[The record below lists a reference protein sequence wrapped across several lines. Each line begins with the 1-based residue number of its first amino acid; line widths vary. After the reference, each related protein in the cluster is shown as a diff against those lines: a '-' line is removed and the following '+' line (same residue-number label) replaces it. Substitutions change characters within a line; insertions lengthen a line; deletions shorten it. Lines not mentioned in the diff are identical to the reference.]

1 MSAVNKCK
9 VYFSS
14 QVGAPASSSRAIAG
28 LINRHQRPTS
38 TTTPRSPG
46 SSRSSGSQDSGLT
59 VILDSPAMV
68 FQPGEGS
75 REGSSGGREGRE
87 YWSRERGEL
96 GELYTRE
103 NSRDSYW
110 SRENRYL
117 WETSFCSC
125 FGKGVIVIHTFF
137 VCVLFIR
144 RVVKVLLSVL
154 SVLGANPRLQPY
166 GGAPPAPGFRRSV
179 ISVFSNRPFAFLK
192 SPSSGITTHCTCLL
206 RAFWT
211 GPGLLLGTF
220 WGDANWSILIRHTL
234 FQQCFHCNK
243 WRVDILL
250 HIWWRVSTV
259 DQN

>member
-1 MSAVNKCK
+1 MQGNPYLSTGESEETHIATNHEDTTSGAVHCFRDEYGNWQTYTFGSDTAASSTVSVLTNAKNTS
-9 VYFSS
+9 VYLPF

-87 YWSRERGEL
+87 YWSRERGDL

-110 SRENRYL
+110 SRENR
-117 WETSFCSC
+117 
-125 FGKGVIVIHTFF
+125 
-137 VCVLFIR
+137 
-144 RVVKVLLSVL
+144 
-154 SVLGANPRLQPY
+154 
-166 GGAPPAPGFRRSV
+166 
-179 ISVFSNRPFAFLK
+179 
-192 SPSSGITTHCTCLL
+192 
-206 RAFWT
+206 
-211 GPGLLLGTF
+211 
-220 WGDANWSILIRHTL
+220 
-234 FQQCFHCNK
+234 
-243 WRVDILL
+243 
-250 HIWWRVSTV
+250 
-259 DQN
+259 

>member
-1 MSAVNKCK
+1 MQSIF
-9 VYFSS
+9 FSS

-125 FGKGVIVIHTFF
+125 FGKGVQIFLYVSSF
-137 VCVLFIR
+137 FIR

-166 GGAPPAPGFRRSV
+166 GGAPPAPGFRRLLSLYSPTV
-179 ISVFSNRPFAFLK
+179 HSHFSNHP
-192 SPSSGITTHCTCLL
+192 P
-206 RAFWT
+206 
-211 GPGLLLGTF
+211 
-220 WGDANWSILIRHTL
+220 
-234 FQQCFHCNK
+234 Q
-243 WRVDILL
+243 V
-250 HIWWRVSTV
+250 
-259 DQN
+259 